1 MAPSF
6 DHLRDE
12 DLDEEDFDMDEV
24 DISDLREKYEVQLEQ
39 GYDTFVVVDGLPEVN
54 ADQKPKL
61 VKFLLKKLNSVGRVS
76 EDSVYMPMGDNG
88 LSLRFAFVEYSSPA
102 EAAAAVRQL
111 DFTPLDKKHT
121 LRVNK
126 MTDVD
131 RYGREGRIEEE
142 YTAPKIE
149 EFQEKEHLRSFMAD
163 PSERGRD
170 QFVMFRGETVGV
182 FWNNE
187 KDQPENIVDRQ
198 QWTETFVQ
206 WSPQGTYLTSVHA
219 QGVLLWGGASWARLR
234 RFPHPFV
241 NLVAFSPNEKYM
253 VTWSNRPISIPDSGH
268 PALSLDD
275 DGKNYVIWDLET
287 SKPLRSFAQQDTPAT
302 GDDPAKKPAKFPWPA
317 FKWSA
322 DDKYV
327 ARLNQGTSISVYEL
341 PKMNLM
347 DKTAIKIEGVMDF
360 EWAPATPRRDG
371 VKTYEQLFCFWTP
384 EIGSNPARVGL
395 MSIPSKQIV
404 RSLNLFSVSDVKL
417 HWQSD
422 SAYICVK
429 VDRHSKSKKSQATT
443 LEIFRVKEKGV
454 PVEVVDT
461 IKDTVINFAWEPKGD
476 RFVIIT
482 TPEPVGAV
490 AVAPKTSVAFF
501 CPEKAKGNAIGNF
514 KHLRTLDKKNSN
526 AIYWSP
532 KGRFVV
538 VAAIANTQSSDLD
551 FFDVDFE
558 GEKPEGEKDLTA
570 NLQLM
575 NTSEHY
581 GMTDIEWDPSGRY
594 VATWASSWK
603 HAMENGY
610 HLYDFR
616 GELLREEAIEKFKQ
630 WSWRPRPAT
639 LLTKEEQKQIRKN
652 LREYSRVFE
661 QEDADRISSADVA
674 VVEARRR
681 LLLEWVTWRESM
693 EEELVEDRAALGLP
707 EDPVAE
713 LLRQKT
719 AAITPAAGEEQE
731 EQVVEE
737 IMEEVLEESE
747 EIVN

>member
-1 MAPSF
+1 
-6 DHLRDE
+6 
-12 DLDEEDFDMDEV
+12 
-24 DISDLREKYEVQLEQ
+24 
-39 GYDTFVVVDGLPEVN
+39 
-54 ADQKPKL
+54 
-61 VKFLLKKLNSVGRVS
+61 
-76 EDSVYMPMGDNG
+76 
-88 LSLRFAFVEYSSPA
+88 
-102 EAAAAVRQL
+102 
-111 DFTPLDKKHT
+111 
-121 LRVNK
+121 
-126 MTDVD
+126 
-131 RYGREGRIEEE
+131 
-142 YTAPKIE
+142 
-149 EFQEKEHLRSFMAD
+149 
-163 PSERGRD
+163 
-170 QFVMFRGETVGV
+170 
-182 FWNNE
+182 
-187 KDQPENIVDRQ
+187 
-198 QWTETFVQ
+198 
-206 WSPQGTYLTSVHA
+206 
-219 QGVLLWGGASWARLR
+219 
-234 RFPHPFV
+234 
-241 NLVAFSPNEKYM
+241 
-253 VTWSNRPISIPDSGH
+253 
-268 PALSLDD
+268 
-275 DGKNYVIWDLET
+275 
-287 SKPLRSFAQQDTPAT
+287 
-302 GDDPAKKPAKFPWPA
+302 
-317 FKWSA
+317 
-322 DDKYV
+322 
-327 ARLNQGTSISVYEL
+327 
-341 PKMNLM
+341 MNLM
-347 DKTAIKIEGVMDF
+347 DKTAIKLEGVMDF
-360 EWAPATPRRDG
+360 EWAPATPRRDS

-558 GEKPEGEKDLTA
+558 GEKAEGEKDLTA

-603 HAMENGY
+603 HAV
-610 HLYDFR
+610 
-616 GELLREEAIEKFKQ
+616 
-630 WSWRPRPAT
+630 S
-639 LLTKEEQKQIRKN
+639 TKTP
-652 LREYSRVFE
+652 V
-661 QEDADRISSADVA
+661 
-674 VVEARRR
+674 
-681 LLLEWVTWRESM
+681 RESWNTTNFR
-693 EEELVEDRAALGLP
+693 L
-707 EDPVAE
+707 
-713 LLRQKT
+713 
-719 AAITPAAGEEQE
+719 
-731 EQVVEE
+731 
-737 IMEEVLEESE
+737 
-747 EIVN
+747 